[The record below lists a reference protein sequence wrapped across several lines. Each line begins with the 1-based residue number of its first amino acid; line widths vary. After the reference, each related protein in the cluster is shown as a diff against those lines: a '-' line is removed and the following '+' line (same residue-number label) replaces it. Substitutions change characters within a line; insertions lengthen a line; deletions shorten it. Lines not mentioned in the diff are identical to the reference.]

1 MGTGGDIG
9 KRGKRRRENK
19 GKDYIRKNREGK
31 KAKTERKIN
40 ISKTKN
46 SENRRREEEKR
57 RDGKGEVT
65 INTRRGEE
73 EEIDKWRE

>member
-31 KAKTERKIN
+31 KAKIERKIN

-46 SENRRREEEKR
+46 NEKR
-57 RDGKGEVT
+57 R
-65 INTRRGEE
+65 
-73 EEIDKWRE
+73 